1 MKKTISVRY
10 AMTRN
15 PVIVAPNDSVE
26 SVAKKMIKDGVGSL
40 LVEENGRLRGIVT
53 EKDLIG
59 KIVAK
64 NLNPAKITVSKIMSN
79 IIVTID
85 PERDILEAIKIMNER
100 KVRRLPVIDATG
112 KLLGLI
118 TIHDILKLQPDL
130 FEIIAEKNKIN
141 PHEFL
146 SNEGHCPICGNF
158 TVLHRKKNKL
168 VCDECD

>member
-15 PVIVAPNDSVE
+15 PVIVGPNDSVD

-53 EKDLIG
+53 EKDIIG

-64 NLNPAKITVSKIMSN
+64 NVNPTKIIVSKIMSN

-85 PERDILEAIKIMNER
+85 PERDILDAIKIMNER

-112 KLLGLI
+112 RLLGLI
-118 TIHDILKLQPDL
+118 TVNDILKIQPDL
-130 FEIIAEKNKIN
+130 FEIITEKNKIN
-141 PHEFL
+141 PQEFL
-146 SNEGHCPICGNF
+146 SNEGHCAICGNF
-158 TVLHRKKNKL
+158 TVLHKKKNKL

>member
-40 LVEENGRLRGIVT
+40 LVQENGRLRGIVT

-64 NLNPAKITVSKIMSN
+64 NVNPKKVTVSKIMSN

-85 PERDILEAIKIMNER
+85 PERDILEAIKIMNEK

-112 KLLGLI
+112 RLLGLI
-118 TIHDILKLQPDL
+118 TVHDILKIQPDL

-141 PHEFL
+141 PHELL
-146 SNEGHCPICGNF
+146 SNEGHCAICGNF
-158 TVLHRKKNKL
+158 TVLHKKKNKFI
-168 VCDECD
+168 CDECE